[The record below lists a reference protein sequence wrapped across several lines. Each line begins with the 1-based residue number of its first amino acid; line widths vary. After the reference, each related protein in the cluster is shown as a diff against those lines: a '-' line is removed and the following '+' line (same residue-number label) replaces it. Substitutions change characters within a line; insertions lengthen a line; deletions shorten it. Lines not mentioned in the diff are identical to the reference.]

1 MQNIREGSTGIGVSN
16 ACRSLEI
23 ARSSYYYHFR
33 KYRKKGSEKPQE
45 KPKPA
50 WSLSLAE
57 REQALEVLHS
67 DEYIDSAPHQI
78 YARLLD
84 KGIYLCSIST
94 MYRLLHEHD
103 EVRERRNQH
112 CHREYWKPELLAEAP
127 NQVWSWDITKLKGP
141 AKWTYYYLYVI
152 LDIFSRYCVGWMA
165 AYRESAQLAE
175 KLIADSCLKQGIE
188 KGQLTIHADRGSS
201 MKSKSVALLLS
212 DLGVLKTHSR
222 PHVSNDNPYSEAQF
236 KTLKYCPAFP
246 GRFGSIEE
254 SRDFCREFFNWYNS
268 EHRHT
273 GLGLLTPETIH
284 YGKAEEVISKRNGV
298 LLEAYL
304 RHPERFKM
312 IIPEAPKLPE
322 RVWINRPEEKE
333 EKNRIIQF
341 IR

>member
-1 MQNIREGSTGIGVSN
+1 MLNIQEGSAEIGVSN
-16 ACRSLEI
+16 ACKSVEI

-33 KYRKKGSEKPQE
+33 KYRKKGSEKPHE
-45 KPKPA
+45 KREPA
-50 WSLSLAE
+50 WTLSSTE
-57 REQALEVLHS
+57 REQALEALHS

-84 KGIYLCSIST
+84 KGIYICSIST
-94 MYRLLHEHD
+94 MYRILREQD

-112 CHREYWKPELLAEAP
+112 SHREYWKPELLAEAP

-222 PHVSNDNPYSEAQF
+222 PHVSNDNPYSESQF
-236 KTLKYCPAFP
+236 KTLKYSPGFP
-246 GRFGSIEE
+246 SRFGSLEE
-254 SRDFCREFFNWYNS
+254 ARAFCREFFPWYNS

-273 GLGLLTPETIH
+273 GIGLLTPEIVH
-284 YGKAEEVISKRNGV
+284 YGKAEEVILKRNGV
-298 LLEAYL
+298 LLEAYF
-304 RHPERFKM
+304 RNPERFKGKV
-312 IIPEAPKLPE
+312 PEAPQAPE
-322 RVWINRPEEKE
+322 KVWINRPEAQSGENSK
-333 EKNRIIQF
+333 IQLLK
-341 IR
+341 